1 MSNRDEVVEFWDAE
15 IGRWVGGDH
24 RLHPDL
30 GRWLSSYRGRGAGAV
45 DLTVLPEPYIGP
57 LATNRTPALVMLGL
71 NPGAAAPAFQSMTG
85 IYTERIRH
93 SSYGQWA
100 ASGPYADQAWQS
112 VNGRNRYQQNRVS
125 FARRLHNDDSIEA
138 KDLLYMELYPFHSA
152 RVTAPIV
159 PPPDLLAR
167 FVLDPVADLDV
178 RHVFA
183 FGRPWLA
190 AARLLGLGDG
200 STLPVQWNT
209 PSRQA
214 QVFPLNKRQSL
225 VVTTQSGYAGPPGA
239 ADTGALATALA
250 RH

>member
-1 MSNRDEVVEFWDAE
+1 MANRDEVVEFWDAE
-15 IGRWVGGDH
+15 IGRWARGDH
-24 RLHPDL
+24 SLHPDL
-30 GRWLSSYRGRGAGAV
+30 SRWLSSYRGRGAGTV

-85 IYTERIRH
+85 IYSERIRQ

-100 ASGPYADQAWQS
+100 ATGPYSDQAWES
-112 VNGRNRYQQNRVS
+112 VNGRNTYQQNRVS
-125 FARRLHNDDSIEA
+125 FARRLHQDASIEA
-138 KDLLYMELYPFHSA
+138 KDLLYVELYPFHSA

-167 FVLDPVADLDV
+167 FVLKPIADLDV
-178 RHVFA
+178 QHVFA
-183 FGRPWLA
+183 FGKPWLT

-200 STLPVQWNT
+200 STLPVQWAT
-209 PSRQA
+209 SSRDA
-214 QVFPLNKRQSL
+214 REFRLNNRQSL
-225 VVTTQSGYAGPPGA
+225 IVMTQLGYAGPPGA
-239 ADTGALATALA
+239 IDTEALAATLA